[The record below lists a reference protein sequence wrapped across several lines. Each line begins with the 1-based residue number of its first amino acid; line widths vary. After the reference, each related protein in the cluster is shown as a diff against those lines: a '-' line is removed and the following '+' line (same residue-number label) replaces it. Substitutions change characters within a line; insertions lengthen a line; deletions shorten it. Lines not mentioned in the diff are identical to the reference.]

1 MPAESP
7 PPCAGREG
15 IAGLTALLP
24 SRVAM
29 PHREMDFWK
38 HQGTPKNSADMCI
51 AQVGDEIAHDK
62 IVAHSM

>member
-1 MPAESP
+1 MPAEP

-29 PHREMDFWK
+29 PHRGMDFWK
-38 HQGTPKNSADMCI
+38 HQGTPENSADMCI
-51 AQVGDEIAHDK
+51 AQVHRDENAHDK